1 MKMNRRFLLTILLL
15 LLLPVIGRA
24 QTRESLSLTPQMGW
38 SSWNKFQGNINEDII
53 KSIADA
59 MVASGL
65 KDAGYTYINIDDCW
79 HGKRD
84 ADGFIQADPK
94 HFPHGI
100 KALADIKPQR
110 ILDVATGT
118 GDLAIEAYMR
128 LRPASIVGIDISEQ
142 MMNVGRTKVERLG
155 LSDAI
160 LFDRQNCCD
169 LSFEDDSFDAVM
181 AAFGVRN
188 FEDLD
193 KGLCEMLRVLRRGGR
208 LMILELSTPEYF
220 PARQGYRI
228 YSKLIPR
235 LGKIF
240 TISRQAYDYLPKSI
254 SAFPQNR
261 QMIEIMTING
271 FKNVSYKKLSWGT
284 CSMYIGN
291 K

>member
-1 MKMNRRFLLTILLL
+1 MYKVEKV
-15 LLLPVIGRA
+15 LPFDH
-24 QTRESLSLTPQMGW
+24 SD
-38 SSWNKFQGNINEDII
+38 SS
-53 KSIADA
+53 KSVQVERMFDQIA
-59 MVASGL
+59 
-65 KDAGYTYINIDDCW
+65 AGYDTMNHTMSLNMDKCW
-79 HGKRD
+79 RTR
-84 ADGFIQADPK
+84 
-94 HFPHGI
+94 GI
-100 KALADIKPQR
+100 KALANIKPQR
-110 ILDVATGT
+110 ILDVAAGT

-142 MMNVGRTKVERLG
+142 MMNVGRAKVERLG
-155 LSDAI
+155 LRDSI

-169 LSFEDDSFDAVM
+169 LSFADDSFDAVM

-240 TISRQAYDYLPKSI
+240 TKSRQAYDYLPKSI

-261 QMIEIMTING
+261 QMTEIMTKNG

>member
-1 MKMNRRFLLTILLL
+1 MYKVEKVLPFDHSDSSKSVQVERMFDQIATGYDKMNHTMSLNMDKCWR
-15 LLLPVIGRA
+15 
-24 QTRESLSLTPQMGW
+24 TR
-38 SSWNKFQGNINEDII
+38 
-53 KSIADA
+53 
-59 MVASGL
+59 
-65 KDAGYTYINIDDCW
+65 
-79 HGKRD
+79 
-84 ADGFIQADPK
+84 
-94 HFPHGI
+94 GI
-100 KALADIKPQR
+100 KAIADIKPQR

-155 LSDAI
+155 LGDSI

-240 TISRQAYDYLPKSI
+240 TKSRQAYDYLPKSI

-261 QMIEIMTING
+261 QMTEIMTKNG

>member
-1 MKMNRRFLLTILLL
+1 MYNVEKVLPFDHSDSSKSVQVERMFDQIATGYDTMNHTMSLNMDKCWR
-15 LLLPVIGRA
+15 
-24 QTRESLSLTPQMGW
+24 TR
-38 SSWNKFQGNINEDII
+38 
-53 KSIADA
+53 
-59 MVASGL
+59 
-65 KDAGYTYINIDDCW
+65 
-79 HGKRD
+79 
-84 ADGFIQADPK
+84 
-94 HFPHGI
+94 GI

-169 LSFEDDSFDAVM
+169 LSFEDESFDAVM

-240 TISRQAYDYLPKSI
+240 TKSRQAYDYLPKSI
-254 SAFPQNR
+254 SVFPQNR
-261 QMIEIMTING
+261 QMTEIMTKNG

>member
-1 MKMNRRFLLTILLL
+1 MYKVEKVLPFDHSDSSKSVQVERMFDQIATGYDTMNHTMSLNMDKCWR
-15 LLLPVIGRA
+15 
-24 QTRESLSLTPQMGW
+24 TR
-38 SSWNKFQGNINEDII
+38 
-53 KSIADA
+53 
-59 MVASGL
+59 
-65 KDAGYTYINIDDCW
+65 
-79 HGKRD
+79 
-84 ADGFIQADPK
+84 
-94 HFPHGI
+94 GI

-181 AAFGVRN
+181 VAFGVRN

-240 TISRQAYDYLPKSI
+240 TKSRQAYDYLPKSI

-261 QMIEIMTING
+261 QMTEIMTKNG

>member
-1 MKMNRRFLLTILLL
+1 MYKVEKVLPFDHSDSSKSVQVERMFDQIATGYDTMNHTMSLNMDKRWR
-15 LLLPVIGRA
+15 
-24 QTRESLSLTPQMGW
+24 TR
-38 SSWNKFQGNINEDII
+38 
-53 KSIADA
+53 
-59 MVASGL
+59 
-65 KDAGYTYINIDDCW
+65 
-79 HGKRD
+79 
-84 ADGFIQADPK
+84 
-94 HFPHGI
+94 GI

-181 AAFGVRN
+181 VAFGVRN

-240 TISRQAYDYLPKSI
+240 TKSRQAYDYLPKSI

-261 QMIEIMTING
+261 QMTEIMTKNG